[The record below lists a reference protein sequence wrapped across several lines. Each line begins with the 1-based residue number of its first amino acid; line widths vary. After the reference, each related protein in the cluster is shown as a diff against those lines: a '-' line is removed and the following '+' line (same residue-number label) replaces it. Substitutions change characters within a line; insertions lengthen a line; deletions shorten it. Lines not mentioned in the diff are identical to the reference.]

1 MLRWEYV
8 IENEFINYYNEAVHH
23 YHEKMKSFV
32 DEDRMPNTLE
42 IKHFVQKLRDE
53 ILEIF
58 DESLKLKTKAT
69 EKKFR
74 EYKNKL
80 IEFMNQKEEIA
91 LHLNGNEENSE

>member
-1 MLRWEYV
+1 
-8 IENEFINYYNEAVHH
+8 
-23 YHEKMKSFV
+23 MKSFV
-32 DEDRMPNTLE
+32 DEERIPNAVE
-42 IKHFVQKLRDE
+42 IKHFVRRLRDE

-58 DESLKLKTKAT
+58 DEALKLRTKNT

-91 LHLNGNEENSE
+91 LNLNGNDENTE

>member
-1 MLRWEYV
+1 
-8 IENEFINYYNEAVHH
+8 
-23 YHEKMKSFV
+23 MKSFV
-32 DEDRMPNTLE
+32 DEDKMPNALE